1 MKDERGITL
10 IEILISLLVASIL
23 MAGIYRL
30 VIKEAHVATVQGALA
45 NTQNEARAGMEFLV
59 MDLRMAGYDRQAAD
73 SLVGIG
79 TANPITPVAPCYS
92 NSNWIQVA
100 WEENNTTIKAVRY
113 SLSGGSLVKEIFFN
127 AVKQGDTEVVVE
139 NVEDLTFSYVVSGVT
154 YERVNI
160 SMTVSSKTG
169 LAEIDSQN
177 LNRTLVSMVIFR
189 NAR

>member
-1 MKDERGITL
+1 MTNERGITL

-30 VIKEAHVATVQGALA
+30 VIKEAHVATVQHALA

-59 MDLRMAGYDRQAAD
+59 TDLRMAGYDRQAAD

-79 TANPITPVAPCYS
+79 TANPITPVAGG
-92 NSNWIQVA
+92 SNWVQVA

-113 SLSGGSLVKEIFFN
+113 SLSGGSLVREIFFN
-127 AVKQGDTEVVVE
+127 GVKQGDTEVVVE

-154 YERVNI
+154 YERINI